1 MQAARR
7 QSRRL
12 GKELWTAEEDGEKV
26 RLIGHWDGE
35 EEARWIGEEVEALQR
50 GTRGLAPV
58 GLDSQ
63 AILVRASHQMRAFE
77 DRFLT
82 IGLPYRVIG
91 GPRFYERLEI
101 RDAMAYFRLA
111 VSHDD
116 DLAFERV
123 VNTPKRGLGDK
134 AVQTIQRTARANGVN
149 LVEGARLVC
158 QGKLLGG
165 KGLKELTI
173 LVQSLDRWHAQVRA
187 ESDTHVE
194 LAEMILDESGY
205 TGFWQND
212 KTPEAPGRLEN
223 LKELVKALENFENLI
238 SVTLNTN
245 KITDLSPL
253 NDKTSITSL
262 YFNWNNVEDL
272 SPVASLTG
280 LKRISAYGNQ
290 INDLSPLAELE
301 KLEQIV
307 NSETDTP
314 YRVMNFHNTKGFTL
328 AYGKLVHTGTSL
340 VEHVAGAVDTG
351 LFVDIFPFDGLPEK
365 DTPEYDRHWKKL
377 LFLESQRMNAFR
389 TYRQTLKGNKGS
401 FAKWCKWAIRKCY
414 GKERILREMEKECR
428 KYRAEDSKWVACQC
442 GGYRK
447 SDAIPKTAIEEIVRL
462 PFEGHLINAPAG
474 YETYLHTLYGDYHQ
488 LPPEDQR
495 HPAHVG
501 DAYWR

>member
-1 MQAARR
+1 MMDKYEH
-7 QSRRL
+7 L
-12 GKELWTAEEDGEKV
+12 NE
-26 RLIGHWDGE
+26 I
-35 EEARWIGEEVEALQR
+35 QR
-50 GTRGLAPV
+50 V
-58 GLDSQ
+58 GLNILKE
-63 AILVRASHQMRAFE
+63 ILVICKRHNLTYYVYGGTLLGAVRHQGF
-77 DRFLT
+77 
-82 IGLPYRVIG
+82 IPW
-91 GPRFYERLEI
+91 
-101 RDAMAYFRLA
+101 
-111 VSHDD
+111 DD
-116 DLAFERV
+116 DV
-123 VNTPKRGLGDK
+123 DVWMP
-134 AVQTIQRTARANGVN
+134 RA
-149 LVEGARLVC
+149 
-158 QGKLLGG
+158 
-165 KGLKELTI
+165 
-173 LVQSLDRWHAQVRA
+173 D
-187 ESDTHVE
+187 
-194 LAEMILDESGY
+194 Y
-205 TGFWQND
+205 
-212 KTPEAPGRLEN
+212 
-223 LKELVKALENFENLI
+223 
-238 SVTLNTN
+238 
-245 KITDLSPL
+245 
-253 NDKTSITSL
+253 
-262 YFNWNNVEDL
+262 
-272 SPVASLTG
+272 
-280 LKRISAYGNQ
+280 
-290 INDLSPLAELE
+290 E